1 MGYLIKNGTVVYA
14 NGSYTADVLVEGEK
28 ITQVAKTIDAPGMTS
43 SMRPGNIY
51 FPDSSIPIHISI
63 WMREIFIPQMIL
75 YRNKSCDSRRN
86 HIDP

>member
-28 ITQVAKTIDAPGMTS
+28 ITQVAKTIDAPG
-43 SMRPGNIY
+43 NIY

-63 WMREIFIPQMIL
+63 WMREIFIPQMIFIQEQKL
-75 YRNKSCDSRRN
+75 R
-86 HIDP
+86 

>member
-28 ITQVAKTIDAPGMTS
+28 ITQVAKTIDAPGM
-43 SMRPGNIY
+43 RPGNIY

-63 WMREIFIPQMIL
+63 WMREIFIPQMIFIQEQKL
-75 YRNKSCDSRRN
+75 R
-86 HIDP
+86 

>member
-28 ITQVAKTIDAPGMTS
+28 ITQVAKTIDAPGMTVIV
-43 SMRPGNIY
+43 RPGNIY

-63 WMREIFIPQMIL
+63 WMREIFIPQMIFIQEQKL
-75 YRNKSCDSRRN
+75 R
-86 HIDP
+86 